1 LTVSDLLTWRICS
14 CSVKFIWIRHADGLV
29 LNDAEKDPTMTSLT
43 VRLTAAQ
50 ALVTY
55 LSRQYSVADGQRR
68 RLIPATLGIFGHG
81 NVAGLGQALDQLSDV
96 MPFIQGRNEQALV
109 HAATAFA
116 KHSRRHAALA
126 VTASIGPGALNMV
139 TGAALATVNRL
150 PVLLLPGDTYATRH
164 QGPVLQQL
172 QHPVGADVTVN
183 DAFRPVCRFFDRITR
198 PEQLLT
204 ALPAAMRVLTDPA
217 AAGAVVIA
225 LPQDIQAHAYDW
237 PAGFLAERDWI
248 IRRPQPDPAEV
259 DAVLA
264 MLATAERPL
273 IIAGGGVIYSG
284 ATAELER
291 LAGTAGI
298 PVAETFAGKGAVQQ
312 REWWQLGGIG
322 LEGTPAV
329 NALAREADLVL
340 TVGARLTDFATA
352 SHSLFANPA
361 VQFASINVSPQDAG
375 RLGATGIIADARA
388 ALAALADGAAR
399 AGLRASADWK
409 DRAERVN
416 GDWAAARAAAL
427 DPERAFD
434 PAQAGPDVVTT
445 TGANLTQGQVIGVLQ
460 EQARDGDVVI
470 AAAGGPPG
478 DLLKVWD
485 ATGGRRCHLE
495 FGFSCMGYEI
505 PAALGVRLAEADP
518 GARVVSF
525 LGDGTFL
532 MAPTE
537 LVTAAQEGLAVT
549 LVVPENQGYQ
559 VIHRLQ
565 MLRSG
570 REFGNEFR
578 YRTEPLQLAGADA
591 GKAPRL
597 EGDYLSVDLVQVAA
611 GLGALACR
619 AGTAAELRE
628 ALAET
633 RGHPGPVVIVVPVI
647 PHADLPGAGV
657 WWDVA
662 PAEVSDTEATP
673 GLRAEYETDLAGQ
686 RWFG

>member
-1 LTVSDLLTWRICS
+1 MT
-14 CSVKFIWIRHADGLV
+14 
-29 LNDAEKDPTMTSLT
+29 DPT
-43 VRLTAAQ
+43 VRLTVAQ

-81 NVAGLGQALDQLSDV
+81 NVAGLGQALDQLSDA

-116 KHSRRHAALA
+116 KHSRRQATLA
-126 VTASIGPGALNMV
+126 VTSSIGPGALNMV

-172 QHPVGADVTVN
+172 QHPLEADVTVN
-183 DAFRPVCRFFDRITR
+183 DAFRPVGRFFDRITR

-204 ALPAAMRVLTDPA
+204 ALPAAMRVLTDPVD
-217 AAGAVVIA
+217 AGAVVIS
-225 LPQDIQAHAYDW
+225 LPQDIQAHAYDF
-237 PAGFLAERDWI
+237 PAGFFAGRDWV
-248 IRRPQPDPAEV
+248 IRRPQPDRDEV
-259 DAVLA
+259 NAVLA
-264 MLATAERPL
+264 MLAAADKPL

-284 ATAELER
+284 ASAELER

-312 REWWQLGGIG
+312 RAWWQVGGIG
-322 LEGTPAV
+322 LEGTPAA

-340 TVGARLTDFATA
+340 TVGSRLTDFATA

-361 VQFASINVSPQDAG
+361 VRFASINVTPRDAD
-375 RLGATGIIADARA
+375 RLGATGIVADARQ

-399 AGLRASADWK
+399 AGLRAPAPWQA
-409 DRAERVN
+409 RAEQVN
-416 GDWAAARAAAL
+416 GEWAAARAAAL
-427 DPERAFD
+427 DPDRASTD
-434 PAQAGPDVVTT
+434 AV
-445 TGANLTQGQVIGVLQ
+445 LTQGQVIGVLQ
-460 EQARDGDVVI
+460 EHARPGDVVI

-485 ATGGRRCHLE
+485 ATGGRGCHLE

-505 PAALGVRLAEADP
+505 PAAIGVRLADADP
-518 GARVVSF
+518 AARVISF

-532 MAPTE
+532 LAPTE
-537 LVTAAQEGLAVT
+537 LVTAAAEGLAIT
-549 LVVPENQGYQ
+549 LVVPDNHGYQ

-578 YRTEPLQLAGADA
+578 YRPEPLQLA
-591 GKAPRL
+591 APTPPARL
-597 EGDYLSVDLVQVAA
+597 EGDYLSLDLVQVAA
-611 GLGALACR
+611 GLGARACR
-619 AGTAAELRE
+619 ATTAAEVRE
-628 ALAET
+628 ALAST

-662 PAEVSDTEATP
+662 PAEVSTLGVTA
-673 GLRAEYETDLAGQ
+673 GLRSEYESDVKAQ

>member
-1 LTVSDLLTWRICS
+1 MSP
-14 CSVKFIWIRHADGLV
+14 
-29 LNDAEKDPTMTSLT
+29 NT
-43 VRLTAAQ
+43 VRLTVAQ
-50 ALVTY
+50 AVVTY
-55 LSRQYSVADGQRR
+55 LSRQHSVADGERR

-81 NVAGLGQALDQLSDV
+81 NVAGLGQALDQLSDE
-96 MPFIQGRNEQALV
+96 MPFIQGRNEQGLV

-116 KHSRRHAALA
+116 KHSRRHATLA
-126 VTASIGPGALNMV
+126 VASSIGPGALNMV

-172 QHPVGADVTVN
+172 QHPLEADVTVN

-217 AAGAVVIA
+217 DTGAVVIS
-225 LPQDIQAHAYDW
+225 LPQDIQSYAYDW
-237 PAGFLAERDWI
+237 PAGFFAERDWK
-248 IRRPQPDPAEV
+248 IRRPQPDREEV
-259 DAVLA
+259 EAVLA
-264 MLATAERPL
+264 LLAAATRPL

-291 LAGTAGI
+291 LAGQAGL
-298 PVAETFAGKGAVQQ
+298 PVLETFAGKGAVQE
-312 REWWQLGGIG
+312 RAWWQVGGIG
-322 LEGTPAV
+322 LEGTPAA

-340 TVGARLTDFATA
+340 TVGSRLTDFATA

-361 VQFASINVSPQDAG
+361 VRFASINVNPRDAD
-375 RLGATGIIADARA
+375 RLGATGIIADARL
-388 ALAALADGAAR
+388 ALAALADGAEHAGIGAPAQWQAHAKQLAAEWIMAR
-399 AGLRASADWK
+399 T
-409 DRAERVN
+409 
-416 GDWAAARAAAL
+416 AAL
-427 DPERAFD
+427 DPDRSFD
-434 PAQAGPDVVTT
+434 PGQAGPDVVTT
-445 TGANLTQGQVIGVLQ
+445 TDAVLTQGQVIGVMQ
-460 EQARDGDVVI
+460 EHAQPGDVVI

-485 ATGGRRCHLE
+485 ATEGRHCHLE

-505 PAALGVRLAEADP
+505 PAAIGVRLAEAEPDS
-518 GARVVSF
+518 RVVSF

-532 MAPTE
+532 LAPTE

-549 LVVPENQGYQ
+549 LVVPDNHGYQ

-578 YRTEPLQLAGADA
+578 YRPEPLQLAADA
-591 GKAPRL
+591 AAKAPRL
-597 EGDYLSVDLVQVAA
+597 EGEYLRLDLVQVAA
-611 GLGALACR
+611 GLGALARR
-619 AGTAAELRE
+619 ATTTAELRD

-662 PAEVSDTEATP
+662 PAEVSALEVTS
-673 GLRAEYETDLAGQ
+673 GLRTEYETDVQNQ